1 MDEFPIFIFYCA
13 AASIL
18 FIIFLVIASSLK
30 IVQQNRVKIV
40 ERLGKFHGILD
51 SGLNLIMP
59 FIDRAVVDISL
70 AYQNQVFSIDTVTK
84 DKVVVKLKA
93 NLIYGIRREKVS
105 EYYYELANAVDTLS
119 SYVEN
124 YVRSYVSS
132 QTHEELLERR
142 EELSEYLIKHLDE
155 KMSTWGIE
163 INSIQVM
170 DIIFPSTITDA
181 MSKVVASQRLR
192 EAALNEA
199 EASKIRV
206 VKQAEAEKESRILLG
221 EGVAG
226 ERRAIID
233 GLKNSIDDMKSI
245 PELKTDEVMNLVVVS
260 QYFDTIRAV
269 GESENTKVMF
279 LNPAPNG
286 ANDLIQNLST
296 ALESAKE
303 EAKKQIK

>member
-1 MDEFPIFIFYCA
+1 
-13 AASIL
+13 
-18 FIIFLVIASSLK
+18 
-30 IVQQNRVKIV
+30 
-40 ERLGKFHGILD
+40 
-51 SGLNLIMP
+51 
-59 FIDRAVVDISL
+59 
-70 AYQNQVFSIDTVTK
+70 
-84 DKVVVKLKA
+84 
-93 NLIYGIRREKVS
+93 
-105 EYYYELANAVDTLS
+105 
-119 SYVEN
+119 
-124 YVRSYVSS
+124 
-132 QTHEELLERR
+132 
-142 EELSEYLIKHLDE
+142 
-155 KMSTWGIE
+155 
-163 INSIQVM
+163 
-170 DIIFPSTITDA
+170 

-296 ALESAKE
+296 ALESAKNE
-303 EAKKQIK
+303 VKKQIKE

>member
-1 MDEFPIFIFYCA
+1 MEEFPIFLLYCGIAVVGIFVL
-13 AASIL
+13 STFFSTI
-18 FIIFLVIASSLK
+18 K
-30 IVQQNRVKIV
+30 IVQQNHIKIV
-40 ERLGKFHGILD
+40 ERFGKFAGILD
-51 SGLNLIMP
+51 SGLNIIIP
-59 FIDRAVVDISL
+59 FIDKVAVDISL
-70 AYQNQVFSIDTVTK
+70 AYQNQVFKIDTVTK
-84 DKVVVKLKA
+84 DKVVVNLKA
-93 NLIYGIRREKVS
+93 NLIYAVKRESVS
-105 EYYYELANAVDTLS
+105 EYYYKLANAVDTLS

-170 DIIFPSTITDA
+170 DIVFPNTITDA
-181 MSKVVASQRLR
+181 MSKVVASQRLK
-192 EAALNEA
+192 EAAMNEA
-199 EASKIRV
+199 ESAKIRV

-245 PELKTDEVMNLVVVS
+245 PELKTDEVMNLVVIS

-269 GESENTKVMF
+269 GESQNSKIMF
-279 LNPAPNG
+279 LNPAPQG
-286 ANDLIQNLST
+286 ANDLIQNLTT
-296 ALESAKE
+296 ALESAKDE
-303 EAKKQIK
+303 KKN